1 MCTRLRYILDV
12 ICTVDTSACTCGDD
26 NSGLLQLSSLR
37 FSGQLFQ
44 RLQSVFSAAARLVFS
59 AKKSEHITT
68 LAESSGDNS
77 VPVMCSRLSLPY
89 RQGAVIHC

>member
-1 MCTRLRYILDV
+1 MLHALLTLVHALVVTTI
-12 ICTVDTSACTCGDD
+12 VDYCSSVLSGFPD
-26 NSGLLQLSSLR
+26 NCFNGCSL
-37 FSGQLFQ
+37 
-44 RLQSVFSAAARLVFS
+44 VFIAAARLVFS